1 MKGVHQSVLVATAAS
16 FLAAGSVQATS
27 EGSNNKH
34 VLLSFQVVDGK
45 LVPVIRNRDYQD
57 LVGGGRGSSDDQ
69 DAAAANSQHV
79 VAGVFLALMFT
90 ATLVSSILII
100 ATISS
105 SLTMRR

>member
-1 MKGVHQSVLVATAAS
+1 MKGVHQSVLVATA
-16 FLAAGSVQATS
+16 FLATSGSVQATT

-57 LVGGGRGSSDDQ
+57 LVGGGRGGSDDQ

-90 ATLVSSILII
+90 VTLVSSILII